1 MNRFE
6 VKYSLSGKIVLVL
19 IVIPLLWTIPLFVA
33 VALMPDMPEWMIPL
47 LVVIILLGAI
57 ITTLRLVNNKLTVP
71 CEVTMN
77 DERLE
82 IKLLRHSFLYT
93 ITHYESEWANIENVS
108 SNIDTQNNKRFY
120 QVRFRKPAKTI
131 SLSTDDI
138 IETADEETEFGKIL
152 LSYVNKF
159 NNSSSAAA
167 LKIHSKGFY
176 DSWWAKLLTFFAW
189 VMTALVIVVSFTRPD
204 SINIWK
210 ILGFFAYCVIWLTAY
225 YTNRKKQ

>member
-1 MNRFE
+1 MQRFE

-33 VALMPDMPEWMIPL
+33 IALMPDMPEWMILL
-47 LVVIILLGAI
+47 LVVILLGAI
-57 ITTLRLVNNKLTVP
+57 ITTLRLLNNRLTVP

-82 IKLLRHSFLYT
+82 VKLLRHSFLYT
-93 ITHYESEWANIENVS
+93 ITHYEAEWNNIENVS

-131 SLSTDDI
+131 SLSPDDI
-138 IETADEETEFGKIL
+138 IESADEETEFGKIL

-159 NNSSSAAA
+159 NNISTAAA

-189 VMTALVIVVSFTRPD
+189 TMTALIVIAAFTKH
-204 SINIWK
+204 SGINTWK
-210 ILGFFAYCVIWLTAY
+210 VIGFFAYCIIWLTAY